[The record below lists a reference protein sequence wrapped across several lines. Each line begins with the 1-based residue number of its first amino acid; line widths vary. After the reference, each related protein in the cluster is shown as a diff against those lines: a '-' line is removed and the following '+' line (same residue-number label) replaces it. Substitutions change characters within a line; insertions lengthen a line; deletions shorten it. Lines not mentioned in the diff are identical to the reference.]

1 LLLLLSH
8 ALQLFVDLL
17 GGFDSVGVVRLG
29 GVGGGCSGSCAWIDG
44 RDDGID
50 LRWRGRPR
58 LHGLAGPFVGL
69 RSVVVGGGVWIG
81 RSWATLAWSEN
92 KL

>member
-1 LLLLLSH
+1 MLLLLAH

-17 GGFDSVGVVRLG
+17 RGFDSVGVIVRLG
-29 GVGGGCSGSCAWIDG
+29 GVGGGCSGSRVWN
-44 RDDGID
+44 DGIALD
-50 LRWRGRPR
+50 WCGRPR
-58 LHGLAGPFVGL
+58 LHGLAGRFVGL

-81 RSWATLAWSEN
+81 RSWAPLAWSEN